1 MILFVL
7 RRIGFAIPTFFLIVT
22 AAFFMMH
29 GAPGGPFDLA
39 TPMTPEARAHL
50 ERAYGLDQPIWRQY
64 AHYMQSLLHGDL
76 GPSLRSREFT
86 VAELI
91 AAGLPV
97 SLQLGLMAL
106 SITVAVGVPVGF
118 WQALRRGTAADSLIS
133 LASAFLVVAPT
144 FVVAPILGLVFGV
157 YLGWLPV
164 TGWNHGDLYHAFL
177 PSLCLSLPYVG
188 FVIRL
193 TRTRGAEVLATS
205 YVRTAIAKGL
215 PTRAVIRRHALPPT
229 LMPVVSFLGPAMAGI
244 IVTSVVVEQVF
255 AVPGMGSYFVDAAMN
270 RDYTLVMGIVIV
282 YAALLLTMNI
292 AVDVLYAY
300 LDPRLRTA
308 RELS

>member
-1 MILFVL
+1 M
-7 RRIGFAIPTFFLIVT
+7 
-22 AAFFMMH
+22 
-29 GAPGGPFDLA
+29 
-39 TPMTPEARAHL
+39 
-50 ERAYGLDQPIWRQY
+50 
-64 AHYMQSLLHGDL
+64 
-76 GPSLRSREFT
+76 
-86 VAELI
+86 
-91 AAGLPV
+91 
-97 SLQLGLMAL
+97 
-106 SITVAVGVPVGF
+106 
-118 WQALRRGTAADSLIS
+118 
-133 LASAFLVVAPT
+133 
-144 FVVAPILGLVFGV
+144 
-157 YLGWLPV
+157 
-164 TGWNHGDLYHAFL
+164 
-177 PSLCLSLPYVG
+177 
-188 FVIRL
+188 IRL